1 MEENILQLKTSA
13 PMREL
18 KQFEIEEIVNKIFG
32 ELQEKFDMK
41 RECLDLDKFEEVKEK
56 WKIEI

>member
-1 MEENILQLKTSA
+1 MKEEILQLRTSA
-13 PMREL
+13 PMIEL

-32 ELQEKFDMK
+32 ELQERFDMK
-41 RECLDLDKFEEVKEK
+41 RECLDLDKFEEVKKK